1 MYQHQSQTY
10 VSLLKPYR
18 DITHYGYPHYYAY
31 ASPYFL
37 NNRSKREIRRRN
49 KQTVGYYYGPNGYY
63 GSPWWSGF
71 GRWGYYS
78 KPNEYPYSYTSPFSF
93 QS

>member
-1 MYQHQSQTY
+1 MANL
-10 VSLLKPYR
+10 VNR

-31 ASPYFL
+31 ASPYYL
-37 NNRSKREIRRRN
+37 HKPPTYRYKRAITRRN
-49 KQTVGYYYGPNGYY
+49 QQTVGYYYGPNGYY

-78 KPNEYPYSYTSPFSF
+78 KPGNYPYSYTSPHKLAFWDF
-93 QS
+93 